1 MQVKEVRLLGAS
13 FFVDQVPLSKF
24 EINHRINLT
33 GRVSP
38 EFESLFGVSER
49 DAVYH
54 IPDLIFNF
62 RRSITGI
69 HIQIEAI

>member
-13 FFVDQVPLSKF
+13 FFADQVPLSKF

-38 EFESLFGVSER
+38 EFKSLFGVSER

-54 IPDLIFNF
+54 IHDLVFNF